1 MLGDLGLR
9 VISFHFQFDC
19 AILIFFWGGPLVSI
33 KYMYFPIDISSHQ
46 VGLKPLV

>member
-9 VISFHFQFDC
+9 VISFHF
-19 AILIFFWGGPLVSI
+19 IFCEGGPLVSI